1 MKQRL
6 IKAVFEDN
14 VVMNWSTVQKCS
26 LILILACGMHLT
38 WIIWKIY
45 ILLQP
50 QYWFMINMSLFNI
63 SFWVDVIGLALF
75 VLLLFPT
82 LYYRDRN
89 WVQRFIPWLSI
100 GLFTL
105 SLCHAS
111 YLVGTLS
118 PATMIGD
125 RKSVV

>member
-1 MKQRL
+1 M
-6 IKAVFEDN
+6 
-14 VVMNWSTVQKCS
+14 W
-26 LILILACGMHLT
+26 HLT

-75 VLLLFPT
+75 VLLLFPPFIT
-82 LYYRDRN
+82 DRN
-89 WVQRFIPWLSI
+89 WVKRFIPWLSI

-118 PATMIGD
+118 LQP
-125 RKSVV
+125 